1 MAAFTDAENRT
12 WVVQINVD
20 VIKRVRALLDVDLL
34 DTVNG
39 RLFEQLA
46 GDPVLLCDVLYAVCK
61 PQADEHGV
69 SDEEFGRA
77 MVGDVIE
84 QATEAL
90 LEELA
95 NFFPSRTGQILRQA
109 LQKMKH
115 LQEMVLD
122 AARARLEGG
131 EIEERLRA
139 EMRSGSLSTSSRQSQ
154 ESSRDD

>member
-34 DTVNG
+34 DMVNG
-39 RLFEQLA
+39 RLFGRLA
-46 GDPVLLCDVLYAVCK
+46 SDPVLLCDVLYAVCK

-69 SDEEFGRA
+69 SDEDFGRA

-95 NFFPSRTGQILRQA
+95 NFFPSRTGQVLRQM
-109 LQKMKH
+109 LQKMKT
-115 LQEMVLD
+115 LEEMVLD
-122 AARARLEGG
+122 AATARLESG

-139 EMRSGSLSTSSRQSQ
+139 ELQFGSSSTSSAESQ
-154 ESSRDD
+154 GSSPGR